1 MSVMGSATRSTRA
14 RPDPARFGRR
24 LARSFYAGGTS
35 LVARDLLGNTLV
47 YDGPAGVRAA
57 RIVEV
62 EAYLGLRDPASHA
75 YRGPTPRTAP
85 MFGPPG
91 RSYVYFVYGMYHCL
105 NVVTERDGVA
115 GAVLLRGAE
124 PIAGLCADPRGLA
137 ERTAFAPGREL
148 AKALAPTADLRE
160 AERLH
165 DETAAARDLLR
176 ANPSTGLRGARDIRD
191 SLRRARLGGALDPEQ
206 LQEVGDTIR
215 AGE

>member
-14 RPDPARFGRR
+14 RPEPARFGRR
-24 LARSFYAGGTS
+24 LPRSFYARGTA
-35 LVARDLLGNTLV
+35 LVARDLLGKTLV
-47 YDGPAGVRAA
+47 YAGPAGVRAA

-124 PIAGLCADPRGLA
+124 PIAGFDDPAPRLLAGPGLLTPVQTRRRVTITHHGDSG
-137 ERTAFAPGREL
+137 EQQRHGTGVKGR
-148 AKALAPTADLRE
+148 P
-160 AERLH
+160 H
-165 DETAAARDLLR
+165 
-176 ANPSTGLRGARDIRD
+176 G
-191 SLRRARLGGALDPEQ
+191 
-206 LQEVGDTIR
+206 
-215 AGE
+215 